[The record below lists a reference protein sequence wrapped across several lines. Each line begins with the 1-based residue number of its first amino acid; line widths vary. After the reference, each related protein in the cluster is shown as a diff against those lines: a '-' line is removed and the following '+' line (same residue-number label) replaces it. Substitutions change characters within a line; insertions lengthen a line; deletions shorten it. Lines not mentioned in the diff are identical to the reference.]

1 VVIFAS
7 IEDCRYS
14 EGPLTP
20 NCITP
25 NDLAGRKRAT
35 PILLFSSRKTAKNPS
50 LPELE
55 TFQEERGWQ
64 NPG

>member
-7 IEDCRYS
+7 VEFKLHHAQQISRE
-14 EGPLTP
+14 
-20 NCITP
+20 
-25 NDLAGRKRAT
+25 RKRAT
-35 PILLFSSRKTAKNPS
+35 PILLFSSRKAAKNLS